1 MKAGKGKPKSPAA
14 GASTGARLRRRVA
27 RIARKLGAVYGKPKY
42 NGGGPILDSL
52 IGCILSQNTNDRN
65 SGAAWRSLRERFP
78 TWASAAAAPR
88 RKIEESI
95 RVGGL
100 APSKSARIKAILSD
114 IKATRGEY
122 KLEFLHRLPD
132 EEAFE
137 YLTAM
142 NGVGVKT
149 AAVVLLFAMGR
160 DVFPVDTHIHRI
172 AQRLGFV
179 AEGASRDNVFEAMRG
194 RVPKGAAYSL
204 HVNLIRFGRDR
215 CRKRKPLCKG
225 CPLRADCRYVKGLVS
240 F

>member
-1 MKAGKGKPKSPAA
+1 MKTGKRRPKPPAA
-14 GASTGARLRRRVA
+14 LTAVAVRLRGKVA
-27 RIARKLGAVYGKPKY
+27 RIARKLEAVYGKPEY
-42 NGGGPILDSL
+42 DGGGPVLDSL

-65 SGAAWRSLRERFP
+65 SGAAWRRLKERFP
-78 TWASAAAAPR
+78 TWDSAAAAPR

-114 IKATRGEY
+114 IGAAHGEY
-122 KLEFLHRLPD
+122 DLEFLHRLPD
-132 EEAFE
+132 DEAFE

-172 AQRLGFV
+172 AQRLGLA
-179 AEGASRDNVFEAMRG
+179 AEGTGRDGVFETMRG
-194 RVPKGAAYSL
+194 LVPKGAAYAF
-204 HVNLIRFGRDR
+204 HINLIRFGRDR

-225 CPLRADCRYVKGLVS
+225 CPLRPDCLYVKGQVT